1 MNKKD
6 PFNNPIRPLVA
17 LRALR
22 KLIADP
28 DKTEEVFVIISALSG
43 NSRNR
48 AFERFRSTPTG
59 KKILQEERDILTV
72 LRDRDRL
79 ERMPPASLG
88 KTYSEFMSSE
98 QISADG
104 LVGASESGSRPQDP
118 GEVDRLRFG
127 VRVRDMHDL
136 WHVATGYNRDL
147 DGEAC
152 LLAFTYAQLRDRGIG
167 LIVAMAWLRGGR
179 FPGARKMIRHG
190 YRRGA
195 KAAWLPGVDWEA
207 LLSRPLLEVRA
218 ELGLGDPPSY
228 EEMRSNEGK
237 TALVSRQAA

>member
-1 MNKKD
+1 MKKKE

-28 DKTEEVFVIISALSG
+28 DKTEEVFVIVSALSG

-48 AFERFRSTPTG
+48 AFERFRKMPTG

-72 LRDRDRL
+72 LRDRESL
-79 ERMPPASLG
+79 GRMPTASLG
-88 KTYSEFMSSE
+88 KTYAEFMSNE
-98 QISADG
+98 KISADG
-104 LVGASESGSRPQDP
+104 LVGASELGSRPQDP
-118 GEVDRLRFG
+118 GEIDRLRFG

-147 DGEAC
+147 VGEAC

-190 YRRGA
+190 YQRGTN
-195 KAAWLPGVDWEA
+195 AAWLPGVDWEA
-207 LLSRPLLEVRA
+207 LLSRPLVEVRA

-237 TALVSRQAA
+237 TALASRRAA